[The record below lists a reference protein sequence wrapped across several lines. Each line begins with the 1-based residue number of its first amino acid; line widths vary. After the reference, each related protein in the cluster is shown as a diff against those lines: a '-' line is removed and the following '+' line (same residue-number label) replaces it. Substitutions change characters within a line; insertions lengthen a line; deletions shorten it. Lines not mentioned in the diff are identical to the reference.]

1 MIGSH
6 DSYTYLSPKK
16 KFFKLFSFLW
26 RTQNKSI
33 YEQIQLGVE
42 YFDIRVKYENGIW
55 RLCHGL
61 VDFNSTFTSLEE
73 ILKEF
78 KDYKV
83 RLILEKGS
91 EEEFIKEINSIK
103 YKYECLSFSC
113 IKKGWKVLVNKD
125 PKMIDYSYV
134 PFLSNLSFWQN
145 IKRMKWFNTIKRW
158 AKKSNPIITKE
169 LIDSETVYF
178 MDYVE

>member
-6 DSYTYLSPKK
+6 DSYTYLPPKK
-16 KFFKLFSFLW
+16 KIFKIFSFLW
-26 RTQNKSI
+26 KTQNKSI
-33 YEQIQLGVE
+33 YEQILLGVE

-103 YKYECLSFSC
+103 YNFSC
-113 IKKGWKVLVNKD
+113 C
-125 PKMIDYSYV
+125 
-134 PFLSNLSFWQN
+134 
-145 IKRMKWFNTIKRW
+145 
-158 AKKSNPIITKE
+158 ITMCSIMHFE
-169 LIDSETVYF
+169 QS
-178 MDYVE
+178 

>member
-1 MIGSH
+1 M
-6 DSYTYLSPKK
+6 
-16 KFFKLFSFLW
+16 
-26 RTQNKSI
+26 
-33 YEQIQLGVE
+33 
-42 YFDIRVKYENGIW
+42 
-55 RLCHGL
+55 
-61 VDFNSTFTSLEE
+61 
-73 ILKEF
+73 
-78 KDYKV
+78 
-83 RLILEKGS
+83 
-91 EEEFIKEINSIK
+91 IKEIDNIK

-169 LIDSETVYF
+169 LIESETVYF